1 MRKDPYLSL
10 CTKFKSKGIKD
21 LNMRPDILIMTE
33 ENMGDSLNAFSL
45 KITAWAEHWQLKHR
59 NGSGWVGKQGEGGR
73 DRGILER
80 KLGKVITFEI

>member
-1 MRKDPYLSL
+1 MSECRRMRKDPYLSL

-45 KITAWAEHWQLKHR
+45 KITA
-59 NGSGWVGKQGEGGR
+59 
-73 DRGILER
+73 
-80 KLGKVITFEI
+80 